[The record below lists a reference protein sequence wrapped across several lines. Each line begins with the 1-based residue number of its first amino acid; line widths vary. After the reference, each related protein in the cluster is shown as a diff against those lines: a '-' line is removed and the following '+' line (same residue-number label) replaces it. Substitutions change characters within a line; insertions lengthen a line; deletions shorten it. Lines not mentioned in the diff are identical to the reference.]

1 MDALVGIMAKA
12 PDYLVAISGVIAS
25 PTLIT
30 ALTPTQL
37 DDRWLGKATG
47 AVNFLLK
54 IANVGAGNI
63 GKNKNQ
69 DEHAVIV
76 KAKIK

>member
-1 MDALVGIMAKA
+1 MEALAGLIGKA
-12 PDYLVAISGVIAS
+12 PDYLIAISGIVTSLTI
-25 PTLIT
+25 LT
-30 ALTPTQL
+30 ALTPTKL
-37 DDRWLGKATG
+37 DDKWLGKATG
-47 AVNFLLK
+47 VINFLLK

-69 DEHAVIV
+69 DEHAAIV

>member
-1 MDALVGIMAKA
+1 MEALAGLIGKA
-12 PDYLVAISGVIAS
+12 PDYLIAISGIVTSLTI
-25 PTLIT
+25 LT
-30 ALTPTQL
+30 ALTPTDV
-37 DDRWLGKATG
+37 DDKWLGKATG
-47 AVNFLLK
+47 AINFLLK